1 MIEIAPGLG
10 LDEREIEFEFV
21 RAAGP
26 GGQNIN
32 KVSTAVQLR
41 FDVVNSP
48 SLPEAVRTRL
58 MALAGSRLTKEGVL
72 IITARRHRHQE
83 RNRQEAVERLVA
95 LIWEAAQ
102 SPKRRRKTKPSRKA
116 KERRLAEKHRRSE
129 TKKGRRW
136 RYEGE

>member
-26 GGQNIN
+26 GGQNVN

-58 MALAGSRLTKEGVL
+58 MALAGSRLTREGVL
-72 IITARRHRHQE
+72 IITARRHRRQE

-95 LIWEAAQ
+95 LIREAAQ
-102 SPKRRRKTKPSRKA
+102 PPKRRHKTKPSSKA
-116 KERRLAEKHRRSE
+116 KERRLAEKRRRSE
-129 TKKGRRW
+129 IKKNRHW
-136 RYEGE
+136 RYEEE